1 MSGSR
6 RNRGRSDAS
15 YRVRMNVVELAEE
28 IRGLDV
34 ERDRR
39 WYSALVADWLHPGQ
53 PEIDA
58 RARTALSDVLAPLLL
73 DPSSHERAISF
84 LAELGEQWILGSRDD
99 SCLTEIADWLDQAQV
114 TIGTSL
120 RLANRVAWASR
131 GLATPIAHLV
141 AKDRDPTSVGAL
153 FLVATSLE
161 RRRFLFQGSGLLEA
175 IDELS
180 TLSHHYASLA
190 YVRAMRAF
198 ALLLGGTRH
207 DIPQALALVEEA
219 WTDLSEPEAVG
230 AVRDV
235 CLHALW
241 VGSRIPDQGEV
252 LLRYCDLD
260 AQTAHSVGLKPDRVI
275 ALFRKA
281 GAYRMLGRY
290 EEAIEILDNL
300 VNRLQG
306 SSEFVRTFSEQV
318 IREREINRLGMSLDG
333 LKSEFDVARGRLEAT
348 EEKMTRSEARLGEIE
363 HQGLTRN
370 VQIISMFTA
379 AVAFAVGIASI
390 ATKTGSSPLAAVL
403 VSCAL
408 GVGLLGF
415 VFLIYLVTR
424 TRDEVEPFRSAGKLT
439 WTVVGSILALMLS
452 IVAVAA
458 AFIK

>member
-1 MSGSR
+1 M
-6 RNRGRSDAS
+6 DVA
-15 YRVRMNVVELAEE
+15 ELAQE

-39 WYSALVADWLHPGQ
+39 WYSALVSDWLHPGQ
-53 PEIDA
+53 QGIDA
-58 RARTALSDVLAPLLL
+58 RARAALRDVIAPLLL
-73 DPSSHERAISF
+73 DPSSHERAMSF

-99 SCLTEIADWLDQAQV
+99 SCLTEIADWLDETHV
-114 TIGTSL
+114 TLGTSL
-120 RLANRVAWASR
+120 RLANRIAWATR
-131 GLATPIAHLV
+131 GLATPIADLV
-141 AKDRDPTSVGAL
+141 AKERDPSSVGAL

-180 TLSHHYASLA
+180 KLSGYYASTT

-198 ALLLGGTRH
+198 ALLLGGTKH
-207 DIPQALALVEEA
+207 DVPQALASVEEA
-219 WTDLSEPEAVG
+219 WADLSEPDAVG

-252 LLRYCDLD
+252 LLRYCNLD
-260 AQTAHSVGLKPDRVI
+260 AQTAHSVGLKADRVI
-275 ALFRKA
+275 VLFRKA
-281 GAYRMLGRY
+281 GALRMLGRY
-290 EEAIEILDNL
+290 EEAIEILDAL
-300 VNRLQG
+300 VNRLHG

-318 IREREINRLGMSLDG
+318 IREREINQLGMSLDG
-333 LKSEFDVARGRLEAT
+333 LKSDFDVARERLEAT
-348 EEKMTRSEARLGEIE
+348 EEKMKRSEARLGEIE

-390 ATKTGSSPLAAVL
+390 STKTGSSPLAAVL

-408 GVGLLGF
+408 GVGLLG
-415 VFLIYLVTR
+415 
-424 TRDEVEPFRSAGKLT
+424 
-439 WTVVGSILALMLS
+439 
-452 IVAVAA
+452 
-458 AFIK
+458 